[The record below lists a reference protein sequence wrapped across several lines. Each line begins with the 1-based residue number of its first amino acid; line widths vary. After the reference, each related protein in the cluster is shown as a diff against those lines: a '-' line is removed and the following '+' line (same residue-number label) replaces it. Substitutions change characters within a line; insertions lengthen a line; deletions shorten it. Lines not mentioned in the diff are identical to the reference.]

1 MEMIESCLKTLY
13 GVFINPGTALDSTDQ
28 VNIEEE
34 IKKIK
39 AKYRKEYK
47 AWMKEYRRG
56 HNMDSADSSGNE
68 PDETPRVDS
77 TVDL

>member
-39 AKYRKEYK
+39 AKYREEY
-47 AWMKEYRRG
+47 G
-56 HNMDSADSSGNE
+56 
-68 PDETPRVDS
+68 
-77 TVDL
+77 